1 MWSLNC
7 FVSNFLS
14 TEQEKPK
21 PSVREGKFVAFLGFL
36 MRPLAAVFV
45 FVVVVVLLHLFPPL
59 LSLHRRKMSAF
70 SSCATTTNNA
80 RATSDIFFSSFNN
93 NSTIKRSRRRTKVV
107 IAASSSTTKGVSKNS
122 SSFFDDN
129 NGQQGVQR
137 LQQKPS
143 SSSSHQ
149 ASKTQTRRRSCIVA
163 NASSSSFSNNNKE
176 KFERLKDMLD
186 AVSEALDVSSKVQLS
201 LDEANGKVARL
212 ESKVKERD
220 RLLSIVR
227 GLEIELADS
236 YTPKEVDELV
246 KNLKREREKELDQL
260 KKELEET
267 KSLREK
273 VQEMMSL
280 EKEKETA
287 KKEALE
293 NGEKLIKAEIHLEN
307 LKRES
312 SMQSMELQ
320 GKMES
325 AEREAKQL
333 KAEIRRL
340 ETRMADMVDV
350 EETDEEMD
358 RLKGE
363 LEDAKVKS
371 DTVPILQQALKEMTT
386 ERDDLRK
393 LLREVEAAMAEMTEN
408 KEFVELIKEKNNL
421 SVKSQVADFQLKTKR
436 NEPATQDVSKQP
448 SMTKAETDK
457 LWVENCIEQ
466 EYCEVEEEGQKEQGK
481 TLSKAET
488 DKLWVEN
495 CVEQEYCEVEEGGE
509 KEQQGKTLS
518 KAETDKLWVENCVEQ
533 EYCEVEEDKQEQGKK
548 KSFQRAPAGDF
559 TMNRKIVSAEN
570 VSSTEDFTARK
581 GAFERTPGQF
591 TLRKFA
597 FDSPSKR
604 RVSVPATAFKRTGE
618 FELRRF
624 IFTSDEVDVDATET
638 VAGGFK
644 RTPGSFTLRRFNFRD
659 SNDSEEEKSSP
670 SSTLFRF

>member
-1 MWSLNC
+1 
-7 FVSNFLS
+7 
-14 TEQEKPK
+14 
-21 PSVREGKFVAFLGFL
+21 
-36 MRPLAAVFV
+36 
-45 FVVVVVLLHLFPPL
+45 
-59 LSLHRRKMSAF
+59 MSAF

-93 NSTIKRSRRRTKVV
+93 NSTIKRSSRRTKVV
-107 IAASSSTTKGVSKNS
+107 VAASSSTTKGVSKNS

-129 NGQQGVQR
+129 NGQQQGVQR

-466 EYCEVEEEGQKEQGK
+466 EYCEVEE
-481 TLSKAET
+481 
-488 DKLWVEN
+488 
-495 CVEQEYCEVEEGGE
+495 GGE

>member
-1 MWSLNC
+1 
-7 FVSNFLS
+7 
-14 TEQEKPK
+14 
-21 PSVREGKFVAFLGFL
+21 
-36 MRPLAAVFV
+36 
-45 FVVVVVLLHLFPPL
+45 
-59 LSLHRRKMSAF
+59 MSAF
-70 SSCATTTNNA
+70 SSFCATTTNNA

-93 NSTIKRSRRRTKVV
+93 NSTIKRSSRRTKVV
-107 IAASSSTTKGVSKNS
+107 VAASSSTTKGVSKNS

-129 NGQQGVQR
+129 NGQQQGVQR
-137 LQQKPS
+137 LQQKPSS

-163 NASSSSFSNNNKE
+163 NASSSSFSNNNNNKE

-466 EYCEVEEEGQKEQGK
+466 EYCEVEE
-481 TLSKAET
+481 
-488 DKLWVEN
+488 
-495 CVEQEYCEVEEGGE
+495 GGE

>member
-1 MWSLNC
+1 
-7 FVSNFLS
+7 
-14 TEQEKPK
+14 
-21 PSVREGKFVAFLGFL
+21 
-36 MRPLAAVFV
+36 
-45 FVVVVVLLHLFPPL
+45 
-59 LSLHRRKMSAF
+59 MSAF

-93 NSTIKRSRRRTKVV
+93 NSTIKRSSRRTKVV
-107 IAASSSTTKGVSKNS
+107 VAASSSTTKGVSKNS
-122 SSFFDDN
+122 SFFFDDN
-129 NGQQGVQR
+129 NGQQQGVQR
-137 LQQKPS
+137 LQQKPSS

-421 SVKSQVADFQLKTKR
+421 SVKSQVADFQLKTKK
-436 NEPATQDVSKQP
+436 NEPTTQDVSKQP

-457 LWVENCIEQ
+457 LWVENCI
-466 EYCEVEEEGQKEQGK
+466 
-481 TLSKAET
+481 
-488 DKLWVEN
+488 
-495 CVEQEYCEVEEGGE
+495 EQEYCEVEEGGE

>member
-1 MWSLNC
+1 
-7 FVSNFLS
+7 
-14 TEQEKPK
+14 
-21 PSVREGKFVAFLGFL
+21 
-36 MRPLAAVFV
+36 
-45 FVVVVVLLHLFPPL
+45 
-59 LSLHRRKMSAF
+59 MSAF

-93 NSTIKRSRRRTKVV
+93 NSTIKRSSRRTKVV
-107 IAASSSTTKGVSKNS
+107 VAASSSTTKGVSKNS

-143 SSSSHQ
+143 SSSSSSSHQ

-163 NASSSSFSNNNKE
+163 NASSSSFSNNDNNKE

-436 NEPATQDVSKQP
+436 NESATQDVSKQP

-457 LWVENCIEQ
+457 LWVENCI
-466 EYCEVEEEGQKEQGK
+466 
-481 TLSKAET
+481 
-488 DKLWVEN
+488 
-495 CVEQEYCEVEEGGE
+495 EQEYCEVEEGGE

>member
-1 MWSLNC
+1 
-7 FVSNFLS
+7 
-14 TEQEKPK
+14 
-21 PSVREGKFVAFLGFL
+21 
-36 MRPLAAVFV
+36 
-45 FVVVVVLLHLFPPL
+45 
-59 LSLHRRKMSAF
+59 MSAF

-93 NSTIKRSRRRTKVV
+93 NSTIKRSSRRTKVV
-107 IAASSSTTKGVSKNS
+107 VAASSSTTKGASKNS

-129 NGQQGVQR
+129 NGQQQGVQR
-137 LQQKPS
+137 LQQKPSSS

-163 NASSSSFSNNNKE
+163 NASSSSFSNNNNNKE

-466 EYCEVEEEGQKEQGK
+466 EYCEVEE
-481 TLSKAET
+481 
-488 DKLWVEN
+488 
-495 CVEQEYCEVEEGGE
+495 GGE

>member
-1 MWSLNC
+1 
-7 FVSNFLS
+7 
-14 TEQEKPK
+14 
-21 PSVREGKFVAFLGFL
+21 
-36 MRPLAAVFV
+36 
-45 FVVVVVLLHLFPPL
+45 
-59 LSLHRRKMSAF
+59 MSAF

-93 NSTIKRSRRRTKVV
+93 NSTIKRSSRRTKVV
-107 IAASSSTTKGVSKNS
+107 VAASSSTTKGVSNNS

-129 NGQQGVQR
+129 NGQQQGVQR
-137 LQQKPS
+137 LQQKPSS

-163 NASSSSFSNNNKE
+163 NASSSSFSNNNNNNKE

-421 SVKSQVADFQLKTKR
+421 SVKSQVADFQLKTKK
-436 NEPATQDVSKQP
+436 NEPTTQDVSKQP

-457 LWVENCIEQ
+457 LWVENCI
-466 EYCEVEEEGQKEQGK
+466 
-481 TLSKAET
+481 
-488 DKLWVEN
+488 
-495 CVEQEYCEVEEGGE
+495 EQEYCEVEEGGE

>member
-1 MWSLNC
+1 
-7 FVSNFLS
+7 
-14 TEQEKPK
+14 
-21 PSVREGKFVAFLGFL
+21 
-36 MRPLAAVFV
+36 
-45 FVVVVVLLHLFPPL
+45 
-59 LSLHRRKMSAF
+59 MSAF
-70 SSCATTTNNA
+70 SSCATMTNNA

-93 NSTIKRSRRRTKVV
+93 NTIKRSSRRTKVV
-107 IAASSSTTKGVSKNS
+107 IAASSSITKGVSKNS

-137 LQQKPS
+137 QRQQKPS

-163 NASSSSFSNNNKE
+163 NASPSSFSNNNNKE

-436 NEPATQDVSKQP
+436 NESATQDVSKQP

-466 EYCEVEEEGQKEQGK
+466 EYCEVEEEGQ
-481 TLSKAET
+481 
-488 DKLWVEN
+488 
-495 CVEQEYCEVEEGGE
+495 

>member
-1 MWSLNC
+1 
-7 FVSNFLS
+7 
-14 TEQEKPK
+14 
-21 PSVREGKFVAFLGFL
+21 
-36 MRPLAAVFV
+36 
-45 FVVVVVLLHLFPPL
+45 
-59 LSLHRRKMSAF
+59 MSAF

-93 NSTIKRSRRRTKVV
+93 NSTIKRSSRRTKVV
-107 IAASSSTTKGVSKNS
+107 VAASSSTTKGVSKNS

-129 NGQQGVQR
+129 NGQQQGVQR

-421 SVKSQVADFQLKTKR
+421 SVKSQVADFQLKTKK
-436 NEPATQDVSKQP
+436 NEPTTQDVSKQP

-457 LWVENCIEQ
+457 LWVENCI
-466 EYCEVEEEGQKEQGK
+466 
-481 TLSKAET
+481 
-488 DKLWVEN
+488 
-495 CVEQEYCEVEEGGE
+495 EQEYCEVEEGGE

>member
-1 MWSLNC
+1 
-7 FVSNFLS
+7 
-14 TEQEKPK
+14 
-21 PSVREGKFVAFLGFL
+21 
-36 MRPLAAVFV
+36 
-45 FVVVVVLLHLFPPL
+45 LFFFFFFFFFFIYSPPPL
-59 LSLHRRKMSAF
+59 LSLHKKKRMSAF
-70 SSCATTTNNA
+70 SSCATMTNNA

-93 NSTIKRSRRRTKVV
+93 NTIKRSSRRTKVV
-107 IAASSSTTKGVSKNS
+107 VAASSSTTKGVSKNS

-143 SSSSHQ
+143 SSSSSSHQ

-163 NASSSSFSNNNKE
+163 NASSSSFSNNNNNNKE

-421 SVKSQVADFQLKTKR
+421 SVKSQVADFQLKTKK
-436 NEPATQDVSKQP
+436 NEPTTQDVSKQP

-457 LWVENCIEQ
+457 LWVENCI
-466 EYCEVEEEGQKEQGK
+466 
-481 TLSKAET
+481 
-488 DKLWVEN
+488 
-495 CVEQEYCEVEEGGE
+495 EQEYCEVEEGGE

>member
-1 MWSLNC
+1 
-7 FVSNFLS
+7 
-14 TEQEKPK
+14 
-21 PSVREGKFVAFLGFL
+21 
-36 MRPLAAVFV
+36 
-45 FVVVVVLLHLFPPL
+45 
-59 LSLHRRKMSAF
+59 MSAF

-93 NSTIKRSRRRTKVV
+93 NSTIKRSSRRIKVV
-107 IAASSSTTKGVSKNS
+107 VAASSSTTKGVSNNS

-137 LQQKPS
+137 LQQKPSSS

-163 NASSSSFSNNNKE
+163 NASSSSFSNNNNNKE

-466 EYCEVEEEGQKEQGK
+466 EYCEVEE
-481 TLSKAET
+481 
-488 DKLWVEN
+488 
-495 CVEQEYCEVEEGGE
+495 GGE

>member
-495 CVEQEYCEVEEGGE
+495 CVEQEYCEVEE
-509 KEQQGKTLS
+509 
-518 KAETDKLWVENCVEQ
+518 
-533 EYCEVEEDKQEQGKK
+533 DKQEQGKK

>member
-1 MWSLNC
+1 
-7 FVSNFLS
+7 
-14 TEQEKPK
+14 
-21 PSVREGKFVAFLGFL
+21 
-36 MRPLAAVFV
+36 
-45 FVVVVVLLHLFPPL
+45 
-59 LSLHRRKMSAF
+59 MSAF

-93 NSTIKRSRRRTKVV
+93 NSTIKRSSRRTKVV
-107 IAASSSTTKGVSKNS
+107 VAASSSTTKGVSKNS

-129 NGQQGVQR
+129 NGQQQGVQR
-137 LQQKPS
+137 LQQKPSSSS

-163 NASSSSFSNNNKE
+163 NASSSSFSNNNNNKE

-466 EYCEVEEEGQKEQGK
+466 EYCEVEE
-481 TLSKAET
+481 
-488 DKLWVEN
+488 
-495 CVEQEYCEVEEGGE
+495 GGE

-670 SSTLFRF
+670 SSTLFKF

>member
-1 MWSLNC
+1 
-7 FVSNFLS
+7 
-14 TEQEKPK
+14 
-21 PSVREGKFVAFLGFL
+21 
-36 MRPLAAVFV
+36 
-45 FVVVVVLLHLFPPL
+45 
-59 LSLHRRKMSAF
+59 MSAF

-129 NGQQGVQR
+129 NGQQQGVQR
-137 LQQKPS
+137 LQQKPSS

-421 SVKSQVADFQLKTKR
+421 SVKSQVADFQLKTKK
-436 NEPATQDVSKQP
+436 NEPTTQDVSKQP

-457 LWVENCIEQ
+457 LWVENCI
-466 EYCEVEEEGQKEQGK
+466 
-481 TLSKAET
+481 
-488 DKLWVEN
+488 
-495 CVEQEYCEVEEGGE
+495 EQEYCEVEEGGE

>member
-1 MWSLNC
+1 
-7 FVSNFLS
+7 
-14 TEQEKPK
+14 
-21 PSVREGKFVAFLGFL
+21 
-36 MRPLAAVFV
+36 
-45 FVVVVVLLHLFPPL
+45 
-59 LSLHRRKMSAF
+59 MSAF

-93 NSTIKRSRRRTKVV
+93 NSTIKRSSRRTKVV
-107 IAASSSTTKGVSKNS
+107 VAASSSTTKGVSKNS

-129 NGQQGVQR
+129 NGQQQGVQR
-137 LQQKPS
+137 LQQKPSSS

-163 NASSSSFSNNNKE
+163 NASSSSFSNNNNNKE

-466 EYCEVEEEGQKEQGK
+466 EYCEVEE
-481 TLSKAET
+481 
-488 DKLWVEN
+488 
-495 CVEQEYCEVEEGGE
+495 GGE

>member
-1 MWSLNC
+1 
-7 FVSNFLS
+7 
-14 TEQEKPK
+14 
-21 PSVREGKFVAFLGFL
+21 
-36 MRPLAAVFV
+36 
-45 FVVVVVLLHLFPPL
+45 
-59 LSLHRRKMSAF
+59 MSAF

-93 NSTIKRSRRRTKVV
+93 NSTIKRSSRRTKVV
-107 IAASSSTTKGVSKNS
+107 VAASSSTTKGASKNS

-143 SSSSHQ
+143 SSSSSSHQ

-163 NASSSSFSNNNKE
+163 NASSSSFSNNNNNKE

-466 EYCEVEEEGQKEQGK
+466 EYCEVEE
-481 TLSKAET
+481 
-488 DKLWVEN
+488 
-495 CVEQEYCEVEEGGE
+495 GGE

>member
-1 MWSLNC
+1 
-7 FVSNFLS
+7 
-14 TEQEKPK
+14 
-21 PSVREGKFVAFLGFL
+21 
-36 MRPLAAVFV
+36 
-45 FVVVVVLLHLFPPL
+45 
-59 LSLHRRKMSAF
+59 MSAF
-70 SSCATTTNNA
+70 SS
-80 RATSDIFFSSFNN
+80 
-93 NSTIKRSRRRTKVV
+93 TIKRSSRRTKVV
-107 IAASSSTTKGVSKNS
+107 VAASSSTTKGVSKNS

-129 NGQQGVQR
+129 NGQQQG
-137 LQQKPS
+137 
-143 SSSSHQ
+143 

-163 NASSSSFSNNNKE
+163 NASSSSFSNNNNNNKE

-421 SVKSQVADFQLKTKR
+421 SVKSQVADFQLKTKK
-436 NEPATQDVSKQP
+436 NEPTTQDVSKQP

-457 LWVENCIEQ
+457 LWVENCI
-466 EYCEVEEEGQKEQGK
+466 
-481 TLSKAET
+481 
-488 DKLWVEN
+488 
-495 CVEQEYCEVEEGGE
+495 EQEYCEVEEGGE

-533 EYCEVEEDKQEQGKK
+533 EYCEVKEDKQEQGKK

>member
-1 MWSLNC
+1 
-7 FVSNFLS
+7 
-14 TEQEKPK
+14 
-21 PSVREGKFVAFLGFL
+21 
-36 MRPLAAVFV
+36 
-45 FVVVVVLLHLFPPL
+45 
-59 LSLHRRKMSAF
+59 MSAF
-70 SSCATTTNNA
+70 SSFCATTTNNA

-93 NSTIKRSRRRTKVV
+93 NSTIKRSSRRTKVV
-107 IAASSSTTKGVSKNS
+107 VAASSSTTKGVSKNS

-129 NGQQGVQR
+129 NGQQQGVQR

-421 SVKSQVADFQLKTKR
+421 SVKSQVADFQLKTKK

-457 LWVENCIEQ
+457 LWVENCI
-466 EYCEVEEEGQKEQGK
+466 
-481 TLSKAET
+481 
-488 DKLWVEN
+488 
-495 CVEQEYCEVEEGGE
+495 EQEYCEVEEGGE

>member
-1 MWSLNC
+1 
-7 FVSNFLS
+7 
-14 TEQEKPK
+14 
-21 PSVREGKFVAFLGFL
+21 
-36 MRPLAAVFV
+36 
-45 FVVVVVLLHLFPPL
+45 
-59 LSLHRRKMSAF
+59 MSAF

-93 NSTIKRSRRRTKVV
+93 NSTIKRSSRRTKVV
-107 IAASSSTTKGVSKNS
+107 VAASSSTTKGASKNS

-129 NGQQGVQR
+129 NGQQQGVQR
-137 LQQKPS
+137 LQQKPSSSS

-163 NASSSSFSNNNKE
+163 NASSSSFSNNNNNKE

-466 EYCEVEEEGQKEQGK
+466 EYCEVEE
-481 TLSKAET
+481 
-488 DKLWVEN
+488 
-495 CVEQEYCEVEEGGE
+495 GGE
-509 KEQQGKTLS
+509 KEQGKTLS

-570 VSSTEDFTARK
+570 VSSTEDFTGRK

-670 SSTLFRF
+670 SSTLFKF

>member
-1 MWSLNC
+1 
-7 FVSNFLS
+7 
-14 TEQEKPK
+14 
-21 PSVREGKFVAFLGFL
+21 
-36 MRPLAAVFV
+36 
-45 FVVVVVLLHLFPPL
+45 
-59 LSLHRRKMSAF
+59 MSAF

-93 NSTIKRSRRRTKVV
+93 NSTIKRSSRRTKVV
-107 IAASSSTTKGVSKNS
+107 VAASSSTTKGVSKNS

-143 SSSSHQ
+143 SSSSSSSSHQ

-163 NASSSSFSNNNKE
+163 NASSSSFSNNNNNKE

-466 EYCEVEEEGQKEQGK
+466 EYCEVEEEGQKEQ
-481 TLSKAET
+481 
-488 DKLWVEN
+488 
-495 CVEQEYCEVEEGGE
+495 
-509 KEQQGKTLS
+509 QGKTLS

-670 SSTLFRF
+670 SSTLFTF

>member
-1 MWSLNC
+1 
-7 FVSNFLS
+7 
-14 TEQEKPK
+14 
-21 PSVREGKFVAFLGFL
+21 
-36 MRPLAAVFV
+36 
-45 FVVVVVLLHLFPPL
+45 VVV
-59 LSLHRRKMSAF
+59 
-70 SSCATTTNNA
+70 
-80 RATSDIFFSSFNN
+80 
-93 NSTIKRSRRRTKVV
+93 
-107 IAASSSTTKGVSKNS
+107 AASSSTTKGVSKNS

-143 SSSSHQ
+143 SSSSSSHQ

-163 NASSSSFSNNNKE
+163 NASSSSFSNNNNNNKE

-436 NEPATQDVSKQP
+436 NEPATQDVSKRP

-457 LWVENCIEQ
+457 LWVENCI
-466 EYCEVEEEGQKEQGK
+466 
-481 TLSKAET
+481 
-488 DKLWVEN
+488 
-495 CVEQEYCEVEEGGE
+495 EQEYCEVEEGGE

>member
-1 MWSLNC
+1 MNC

-246 KNLKREREKELDQL
+246 KNLKREREEELDQL

-350 EETDEEMD
+350 EETDEGMD

-466 EYCEVEEEGQKEQGK
+466 EYCEVEEEGQKE
-481 TLSKAET
+481 
-488 DKLWVEN
+488 
-495 CVEQEYCEVEEGGE
+495 
-509 KEQQGKTLS
+509 QGKTLS

>member
-1 MWSLNC
+1 
-7 FVSNFLS
+7 
-14 TEQEKPK
+14 
-21 PSVREGKFVAFLGFL
+21 
-36 MRPLAAVFV
+36 
-45 FVVVVVLLHLFPPL
+45 
-59 LSLHRRKMSAF
+59 
-70 SSCATTTNNA
+70 
-80 RATSDIFFSSFNN
+80 
-93 NSTIKRSRRRTKVV
+93 VV
-107 IAASSSTTKGVSKNS
+107 IAASSSITKGVSKNS

-137 LQQKPS
+137 QRQQKPS

-163 NASSSSFSNNNKE
+163 NASPSSFSNNNNKE

-466 EYCEVEEEGQKEQGK
+466 EYCEVEE
-481 TLSKAET
+481 
-488 DKLWVEN
+488 
-495 CVEQEYCEVEEGGE
+495 GGE

>member
-1 MWSLNC
+1 
-7 FVSNFLS
+7 
-14 TEQEKPK
+14 
-21 PSVREGKFVAFLGFL
+21 
-36 MRPLAAVFV
+36 
-45 FVVVVVLLHLFPPL
+45 
-59 LSLHRRKMSAF
+59 MSAF

-93 NSTIKRSRRRTKVV
+93 NSTIKRSSRRTKVV
-107 IAASSSTTKGVSKNS
+107 VAASSSTTKGVSKNS

-143 SSSSHQ
+143 SSSSSSSSHQ

-163 NASSSSFSNNNKE
+163 NASSSSFSNNNNNKE
-176 KFERLKDMLD
+176 KFERLKDMLG

-457 LWVENCIEQ
+457 LWVENCI
-466 EYCEVEEEGQKEQGK
+466 
-481 TLSKAET
+481 
-488 DKLWVEN
+488 DK
-495 CVEQEYCEVEEGGE
+495 EYCEVEEGGE

-581 GAFERTPGQF
+581 GAVERTPGQF

-670 SSTLFRF
+670 SSTLFTF

>member
-1 MWSLNC
+1 
-7 FVSNFLS
+7 
-14 TEQEKPK
+14 
-21 PSVREGKFVAFLGFL
+21 
-36 MRPLAAVFV
+36 
-45 FVVVVVLLHLFPPL
+45 
-59 LSLHRRKMSAF
+59 MSAF

-93 NSTIKRSRRRTKVV
+93 NSTIKRSSRRTKVV
-107 IAASSSTTKGVSKNS
+107 VAASSSTTKGVSKNS

-143 SSSSHQ
+143 SSSSSHQ

-163 NASSSSFSNNNKE
+163 NASSSSFSNNNNNKE

-421 SVKSQVADFQLKTKR
+421 SVKSQVADFQLKTKK
-436 NEPATQDVSKQP
+436 NEPTTQDVSKQP

-457 LWVENCIEQ
+457 LWVENCI
-466 EYCEVEEEGQKEQGK
+466 
-481 TLSKAET
+481 
-488 DKLWVEN
+488 
-495 CVEQEYCEVEEGGE
+495 EQEYCEVEEGGE

>member
-1 MWSLNC
+1 
-7 FVSNFLS
+7 
-14 TEQEKPK
+14 
-21 PSVREGKFVAFLGFL
+21 
-36 MRPLAAVFV
+36 
-45 FVVVVVLLHLFPPL
+45 
-59 LSLHRRKMSAF
+59 MSAF
-70 SSCATTTNNA
+70 SSFCATTTNNA

-93 NSTIKRSRRRTKVV
+93 NSTIKRSSRRTKVV
-107 IAASSSTTKGVSKNS
+107 VAASSSTTKGVSKNS

-129 NGQQGVQR
+129 NGQQQGVQR

-163 NASSSSFSNNNKE
+163 NASSSSFSNNNNNKE

-421 SVKSQVADFQLKTKR
+421 SVKSQVADFQLKTKK

-457 LWVENCIEQ
+457 LWVENCI
-466 EYCEVEEEGQKEQGK
+466 
-481 TLSKAET
+481 
-488 DKLWVEN
+488 
-495 CVEQEYCEVEEGGE
+495 EQEYCEVEEGGE

>member
-1 MWSLNC
+1 
-7 FVSNFLS
+7 
-14 TEQEKPK
+14 
-21 PSVREGKFVAFLGFL
+21 
-36 MRPLAAVFV
+36 
-45 FVVVVVLLHLFPPL
+45 
-59 LSLHRRKMSAF
+59 MSAF

-93 NSTIKRSRRRTKVV
+93 NSTIKRSSRRTKVV
-107 IAASSSTTKGVSKNS
+107 VAASSSTTKGASKNS

-129 NGQQGVQR
+129 NGQQQGVQR
-137 LQQKPS
+137 LQQKPSSS

-163 NASSSSFSNNNKE
+163 NASSSSFSNNDNNKE

-466 EYCEVEEEGQKEQGK
+466 EYCEVEE
-481 TLSKAET
+481 
-488 DKLWVEN
+488 
-495 CVEQEYCEVEEGGE
+495 GGE

-670 SSTLFRF
+670 SSTLFTF

>member
-1 MWSLNC
+1 
-7 FVSNFLS
+7 
-14 TEQEKPK
+14 
-21 PSVREGKFVAFLGFL
+21 
-36 MRPLAAVFV
+36 
-45 FVVVVVLLHLFPPL
+45 
-59 LSLHRRKMSAF
+59 MSAF

-93 NSTIKRSRRRTKVV
+93 NSTIKRSSRRTKVV
-107 IAASSSTTKGVSKNS
+107 VAASSSTTKGVSKNS

-129 NGQQGVQR
+129 NGQQQGVQR
-137 LQQKPS
+137 LQQKPSS

-421 SVKSQVADFQLKTKR
+421 SVKSQVADFQLKTKK
-436 NEPATQDVSKQP
+436 NEPTTQDVSKQP

-466 EYCEVEEEGQKEQGK
+466 EYCEVEEEGQKE
-481 TLSKAET
+481 
-488 DKLWVEN
+488 
-495 CVEQEYCEVEEGGE
+495 
-509 KEQQGKTLS
+509 QGKTLS

>member
-1 MWSLNC
+1 
-7 FVSNFLS
+7 
-14 TEQEKPK
+14 
-21 PSVREGKFVAFLGFL
+21 
-36 MRPLAAVFV
+36 
-45 FVVVVVLLHLFPPL
+45 
-59 LSLHRRKMSAF
+59 MSAF
-70 SSCATTTNNA
+70 SSCATTTTTNNA
-80 RATSDIFFSSFNN
+80 RASDNFFSFNN
-93 NSTIKRSRRRTKVV
+93 NTIKRSSRRTKVV
-107 IAASSSTTKGVSKNS
+107 VAASSSTTKGVSKNS

-129 NGQQGVQR
+129 GQQEGVQR

-143 SSSSHQ
+143 SSFLAA

-163 NASSSSFSNNNKE
+163 NASSSSFSNTNNKD

-246 KNLKREREKELDQL
+246 QNLKREREKELDQL

-340 ETRMADMVDV
+340 ETRMADMVEV

-436 NEPATQDVSKQP
+436 NESATQDVSKQP

-466 EYCEVEEEGQKEQGK
+466 EYCQVEEEGQ
-481 TLSKAET
+481 
-488 DKLWVEN
+488 
-495 CVEQEYCEVEEGGE
+495 

>member
-1 MWSLNC
+1 LQQ
-7 FVSNFLS
+7 FLLLLLLFFFFFFFIYF
-14 TEQEKPK
+14 PL
-21 PSVREGKFVAFLGFL
+21 FFLFIK
-36 MRPLAAVFV
+36 
-45 FVVVVVLLHLFPPL
+45 
-59 LSLHRRKMSAF
+59 RRKMSAF

-93 NSTIKRSRRRTKVV
+93 NSTIKRSSRRTKVV
-107 IAASSSTTKGVSKNS
+107 VAASSSTTKGASKNS

-129 NGQQGVQR
+129 NGQQQGVQR
-137 LQQKPS
+137 LQQKPSSSS

-163 NASSSSFSNNNKE
+163 NASSSSFSNNNNNNKE

-421 SVKSQVADFQLKTKR
+421 SVKSQVADFQLKTKK

-457 LWVENCIEQ
+457 LWVENCI
-466 EYCEVEEEGQKEQGK
+466 
-481 TLSKAET
+481 
-488 DKLWVEN
+488 
-495 CVEQEYCEVEEGGE
+495 EQEYCEVEEGGE

>member
-1 MWSLNC
+1 
-7 FVSNFLS
+7 
-14 TEQEKPK
+14 
-21 PSVREGKFVAFLGFL
+21 
-36 MRPLAAVFV
+36 
-45 FVVVVVLLHLFPPL
+45 
-59 LSLHRRKMSAF
+59 MSAF

-80 RATSDIFFSSFNN
+80 RATSDIFFSSFNK
-93 NSTIKRSRRRTKVV
+93 NSTIKRSSRRTKVV
-107 IAASSSTTKGVSKNS
+107 VAASSSTTKGVSKNS

-137 LQQKPS
+137 QRQQKPSS

-163 NASSSSFSNNNKE
+163 NASSSSFSNNNNNNNKE

-421 SVKSQVADFQLKTKR
+421 SVKSQVVDFQLKTKR

-457 LWVENCIEQ
+457 LWVENCI
-466 EYCEVEEEGQKEQGK
+466 
-481 TLSKAET
+481 
-488 DKLWVEN
+488 
-495 CVEQEYCEVEEGGE
+495 EQEYCEVEEGGE

-597 FDSPSKR
+597 FDSASKR

>member
-1 MWSLNC
+1 
-7 FVSNFLS
+7 
-14 TEQEKPK
+14 
-21 PSVREGKFVAFLGFL
+21 
-36 MRPLAAVFV
+36 
-45 FVVVVVLLHLFPPL
+45 
-59 LSLHRRKMSAF
+59 MSAF

-93 NSTIKRSRRRTKVV
+93 NSTIKRSSRRTKVV
-107 IAASSSTTKGVSKNS
+107 VAASSSTTKGVSKNS

-143 SSSSHQ
+143 SSSSSHQ

-163 NASSSSFSNNNKE
+163 NASSSSFSNNNNNNKE

-421 SVKSQVADFQLKTKR
+421 SVKSQVADFQLKTKK

-457 LWVENCIEQ
+457 LWVENCI
-466 EYCEVEEEGQKEQGK
+466 
-481 TLSKAET
+481 
-488 DKLWVEN
+488 
-495 CVEQEYCEVEEGGE
+495 EQEYCEVEEGGE

-659 SNDSEEEKSSP
+659 CNDSEEEKSSP

>member
-1 MWSLNC
+1 
-7 FVSNFLS
+7 
-14 TEQEKPK
+14 
-21 PSVREGKFVAFLGFL
+21 
-36 MRPLAAVFV
+36 
-45 FVVVVVLLHLFPPL
+45 
-59 LSLHRRKMSAF
+59 MSAF

-93 NSTIKRSRRRTKVV
+93 NSTIKRSSRRTKVV
-107 IAASSSTTKGVSKNS
+107 VAASSSTTKGVSKNS

-137 LQQKPS
+137 QRQQKPS

-163 NASSSSFSNNNKE
+163 NASSSSFSNNNNNNKE

-466 EYCEVEEEGQKEQGK
+466 EYCEVEE
-481 TLSKAET
+481 
-488 DKLWVEN
+488 
-495 CVEQEYCEVEEGGE
+495 GGE
-509 KEQQGKTLS
+509 KEQGKTLS

>member
-1 MWSLNC
+1 
-7 FVSNFLS
+7 
-14 TEQEKPK
+14 
-21 PSVREGKFVAFLGFL
+21 
-36 MRPLAAVFV
+36 
-45 FVVVVVLLHLFPPL
+45 
-59 LSLHRRKMSAF
+59 MSAF

-93 NSTIKRSRRRTKVV
+93 NSTIKRSSRRTKVV
-107 IAASSSTTKGVSKNS
+107 VAASSSTTKGVSKNS

-143 SSSSHQ
+143 SSSSSSSHQ

-163 NASSSSFSNNNKE
+163 NASSSSFSNNNNNNNKE

-436 NEPATQDVSKQP
+436 NESATQDVSKQP

-457 LWVENCIEQ
+457 LWVENCI
-466 EYCEVEEEGQKEQGK
+466 
-481 TLSKAET
+481 
-488 DKLWVEN
+488 
-495 CVEQEYCEVEEGGE
+495 EQEYCEVEEGGE

>member
-1 MWSLNC
+1 
-7 FVSNFLS
+7 
-14 TEQEKPK
+14 
-21 PSVREGKFVAFLGFL
+21 
-36 MRPLAAVFV
+36 
-45 FVVVVVLLHLFPPL
+45 
-59 LSLHRRKMSAF
+59 MSAF

-93 NSTIKRSRRRTKVV
+93 NSTIKRSSRRTKVV
-107 IAASSSTTKGVSKNS
+107 VAASSSTTKGASKNS

-129 NGQQGVQR
+129 NGQQQGVQR

-163 NASSSSFSNNNKE
+163 NASSSSFSNNNNNNKE

-466 EYCEVEEEGQKEQGK
+466 EYCEVEE
-481 TLSKAET
+481 
-488 DKLWVEN
+488 
-495 CVEQEYCEVEEGGE
+495 GGE

>member
-1 MWSLNC
+1 
-7 FVSNFLS
+7 
-14 TEQEKPK
+14 
-21 PSVREGKFVAFLGFL
+21 
-36 MRPLAAVFV
+36 
-45 FVVVVVLLHLFPPL
+45 
-59 LSLHRRKMSAF
+59 MSAF

-93 NSTIKRSRRRTKVV
+93 NSTIKRSSRRTKVV
-107 IAASSSTTKGVSKNS
+107 VAASSSTTKGASKNS

-129 NGQQGVQR
+129 NGQQQGVQR
-137 LQQKPS
+137 LQQKPSSSS

-163 NASSSSFSNNNKE
+163 NASSSSFSNNDNNKE

-421 SVKSQVADFQLKTKR
+421 SVKSQVADFQLKTKK
-436 NEPATQDVSKQP
+436 NEPATQDVSKRP

-457 LWVENCIEQ
+457 LWVENCI
-466 EYCEVEEEGQKEQGK
+466 
-481 TLSKAET
+481 
-488 DKLWVEN
+488 
-495 CVEQEYCEVEEGGE
+495 EQEYCEVEEGGE

>member
-1 MWSLNC
+1 
-7 FVSNFLS
+7 
-14 TEQEKPK
+14 
-21 PSVREGKFVAFLGFL
+21 
-36 MRPLAAVFV
+36 
-45 FVVVVVLLHLFPPL
+45 
-59 LSLHRRKMSAF
+59 MSAF

-93 NSTIKRSRRRTKVV
+93 NSTIKRSSRRTKVV
-107 IAASSSTTKGVSKNS
+107 VAASSSTTKGVSKNS

-143 SSSSHQ
+143 SSSSSSHQ

-163 NASSSSFSNNNKE
+163 NASSSSFSNNNNKE

-457 LWVENCIEQ
+457 LWDENCI
-466 EYCEVEEEGQKEQGK
+466 
-481 TLSKAET
+481 
-488 DKLWVEN
+488 
-495 CVEQEYCEVEEGGE
+495 EQEYCEVEEGGE
-509 KEQQGKTLS
+509 KEQGKTLS

>member
-1 MWSLNC
+1 
-7 FVSNFLS
+7 
-14 TEQEKPK
+14 
-21 PSVREGKFVAFLGFL
+21 
-36 MRPLAAVFV
+36 
-45 FVVVVVLLHLFPPL
+45 
-59 LSLHRRKMSAF
+59 MSAF

-80 RATSDIFFSSFNN
+80 RASDIFFSSFNN
-93 NSTIKRSRRRTKVV
+93 NTIKRSSRRTKVV

-137 LQQKPS
+137 LQQQKPS

-163 NASSSSFSNNNKE
+163 NASSSSFSNTNNNKE

-246 KNLKREREKELDQL
+246 KNLKREREEELDQL

-350 EETDEEMD
+350 EETDEGMD

-457 LWVENCIEQ
+457 LWVENCI
-466 EYCEVEEEGQKEQGK
+466 
-481 TLSKAET
+481 
-488 DKLWVEN
+488 
-495 CVEQEYCEVEEGGE
+495 EQEYCEVEEGGE

>member
-1 MWSLNC
+1 MQQ
-7 FVSNFLS
+7 FLLLLLLFFFFFFFIYF
-14 TEQEKPK
+14 PL
-21 PSVREGKFVAFLGFL
+21 FFLFIK
-36 MRPLAAVFV
+36 
-45 FVVVVVLLHLFPPL
+45 
-59 LSLHRRKMSAF
+59 RRKMSAF

-93 NSTIKRSRRRTKVV
+93 NSTIKRSSRRTKVV
-107 IAASSSTTKGVSKNS
+107 VAASSSTTKGVSKNS

-129 NGQQGVQR
+129 NGQQQGVQR
-137 LQQKPS
+137 LQQKPSS

-163 NASSSSFSNNNKE
+163 NASSSSFSNNNNNNKE

-421 SVKSQVADFQLKTKR
+421 SVKSQVADFQLKTKK
-436 NEPATQDVSKQP
+436 NEPTTQDVSKQP

-457 LWVENCIEQ
+457 LWVENCI
-466 EYCEVEEEGQKEQGK
+466 
-481 TLSKAET
+481 
-488 DKLWVEN
+488 
-495 CVEQEYCEVEEGGE
+495 EQEYCEVEEGGE